1 MTLPELA
8 IQRPVTTIVVLVS
21 IVLLGAIAVTRLP
34 LAFLPEFEEPQLWVV
49 VDYPGASSKTIERTI
64 LRPLEEALGSIQGV
78 RHMWS
83 RCDEASARVN
93 LSFDWGTNM
102 KLKRVEVREKLD
114 RSRNT
119 LPPDVD
125 RIDIGG
131 DWDVRD
137 TGEQIIEARISS
149 GRDLSRGYELLDR
162 KIVKP
167 LERIPGVAIVRLDGV
182 NPREVRI
189 NLKVAE
195 LQRCGVDPRQILR
208 SLLNNNVDRSLG
220 TIRGD
225 ERTLMIRAVGALR
238 TVREIEELVVSD
250 SGTRLGDVAEVTY
263 QEPPLEYGRHL
274 DGQFALGIT
283 VSKESSGNTVE
294 ISREVKRRIEEMAQD
309 PELEGINFLVWED
322 QGEEILKTMVDLRN
336 AGLLGGI
343 LASAILFVFLR
354 RVSATAVAVV
364 CIPFSLV
371 FACGIIWAQ
380 GKTLNTITLLGLI
393 VGVGMLVDNAVVV
406 MENIARH
413 EENGVP
419 RRKAALIG
427 SREVAVAVT
436 AATFTAVIV
445 FLPIIFAK
453 PSQMNVYLK
462 ELGLTVSYTLLA
474 SLFISQTLIPLAM
487 GRFISAK
494 KKNPSAGVLDRVGAR
509 YERVLDFVLHHK
521 WIAPVIGLVVVGS
534 GVWPFL
540 KIDKNFDVNN
550 TEMFIGISYN
560 ISEPL
565 SLERKQE
572 LVTKVE
578 NLLEPQRE
586 KLHVR
591 SLYSFWSNDWVM
603 TRLYMQ
609 DGYANEEAMNRVRR
623 DLREIVPRFAGV
635 RLEVQDNI
643 PFWMRDRGKRVAFQL
658 TGEDTEVLSDL
669 AIEARKKLETIDG
682 LFDFYTT
689 AEGGKLEV
697 QTRLDRDRARN
708 YGVSPDQPADVVE
721 LTFRGRRLPK
731 FKGPDGEV
739 DMKLT
744 LDERKTGSLDQ
755 LHNLSLVQANGAAIP
770 LASVAD
776 FAVVKG
782 PEEIV
787 RDNRVTGVWV
797 GARYDQGVKEEY
809 IEKAKKLLDGIELP
823 YGYAWENSP
832 FQLDRHESQA
842 EFITNLLL
850 ALGLIFAVMAGL
862 FESVRQAI
870 SLMVSLPFAVA
881 GAAWTLYLCGVDF
894 DQPASVGLFLLLGTV
909 VNNGIVMIEHINMY
923 RRQGMERRLAM
934 LRGGRERLRPILMTT
949 ATTLLGLLP
958 IVLQKP
964 SLAGVYYYS
973 MALVIMGGLVVA
985 TVLTMILLP
994 TTVCITE
1001 DSLGWAGRKLE
1012 WIPRLAGHAGGARG
1026 KIPRE

>member
-1 MTLPELA
+1 
-8 IQRPVTTIVVLVS
+8 
-21 IVLLGAIAVTRLP
+21 
-34 LAFLPEFEEPQLWVV
+34 
-49 VDYPGASSKTIERTI
+49 
-64 LRPLEEALGSIQGV
+64 
-78 RHMWS
+78 
-83 RCDEASARVN
+83 
-93 LSFDWGTNM
+93 
-102 KLKRVEVREKLD
+102 
-114 RSRNT
+114 
-119 LPPDVD
+119 
-125 RIDIGG
+125 
-131 DWDVRD
+131 
-137 TGEQIIEARISS
+137 
-149 GRDLSRGYELLDR
+149 
-162 KIVKP
+162 
-167 LERIPGVAIVRLDGV
+167 
-182 NPREVRI
+182 
-189 NLKVAE
+189 
-195 LQRCGVDPRQILR
+195 
-208 SLLNNNVDRSLG
+208 
-220 TIRGD
+220 
-225 ERTLMIRAVGALR
+225 
-238 TVREIEELVVSD
+238 
-250 SGTRLGDVAEVTY
+250 
-263 QEPPLEYGRHL
+263 
-274 DGQFALGIT
+274 
-283 VSKESSGNTVE
+283 
-294 ISREVKRRIEEMAQD
+294 
-309 PELEGINFLVWED
+309 
-322 QGEEILKTMVDLRN
+322 
-336 AGLLGGI
+336 
-343 LASAILFVFLR
+343 
-354 RVSATAVAVV
+354 
-364 CIPFSLV
+364 
-371 FACGIIWAQ
+371 
-380 GKTLNTITLLGLI
+380 
-393 VGVGMLVDNAVVV
+393 
-406 MENIARH
+406 
-413 EENGVP
+413 
-419 RRKAALIG
+419 
-427 SREVAVAVT
+427 
-436 AATFTAVIV
+436 V

-521 WIAPVIGLVVVGS
+521 WIAPVIGLAVVGS

-1026 KIPRE
+1026 RIPRE